1 MNGEEKEF
9 KIPEEVM
16 IIITELMRRGF
27 GAHIVG
33 GPARDMIIGREPKD
47 WDVTTSARPDD
58 IQVIFPDSFYEN
70 DFGTVGVKTGSDKPN
85 LQIVE
90 VTTFRKEGRYS
101 DLRHP
106 DEVVFTD
113 SVEEDLSRRDFT
125 MNAVAISAV
134 GEVMDPYNGAAD
146 IAAKLI
152 RTVGEPEKRF
162 EEDALR
168 LLRAVRFAVE
178 LGFEIEAGTAA
189 AIRDKAHLIEAISK
203 ERVRDEFA
211 KIVMAEATS
220 PSWGIVSL
228 ENMGLLKY
236 VLPELREGINVGQ
249 NKHHIYTVWEH
260 NLRVLDYAA
269 KNKASLE
276 VRLAALFHDIG
287 KPKTKAGD
295 GPDSTFYNHEVVGS
309 RMAYQILER
318 LKFPKEVSKR
328 VAHLIRHHMFYYN
341 VGEVTEAGVRRFI
354 RRAGEDAIDDLM
366 LLREADRIGSGV
378 PKAVP
383 YKMRHLKFMIDKVR
397 RDPISPKMLKINGGD
412 LMKLLEIGP
421 GPRVGFILNAL
432 LEEVI
437 DDPSK
442 NTDAYL
448 NSRAAAL
455 NAFSDNELAAL
466 FESAK
471 GRKEDFEARAE
482 REMKR
487 QHKV

>member
-1 MNGEEKEF
+1 MV
-9 KIPEEVM
+9 IV
-16 IIITELMRRGF
+16 TELMRRGF
-27 GAHIVG
+27 SAYVVG
-33 GPARDMIIGREPKD
+33 GPVRDMIIGREPKD

-58 IQVIFPDSFYEN
+58 IQAIFTDSFYEN
-70 DFGTVGVKTGSDKPN
+70 DFGTVAIKTGSEKPG

-90 VTTFRKEGRYS
+90 VTTFRKEGKYS

-106 DEVVFTD
+106 DEVIFTE

-125 MNAVAISAV
+125 MNAMALSAE
-134 GEVMDPYNGAAD
+134 GKIIDPFGGAAD

-152 RTVGEPEKRF
+152 RTVGEAERRF

-168 LLRAVRFAVE
+168 LLRAVRFATE
-178 LGFEIEAGTAA
+178 IGFEIERGTRT
-189 AIRDKAHLIEAISK
+189 AINDKAHLIGAVSR
-203 ERVRDEFA
+203 ERIRDEFSR
-211 KIVMAEATS
+211 IIMSGETS
-220 PSWGIVSL
+220 PAWGISEL

-236 VLPELREGINVGQ
+236 ILPELREGIGIGQ

-269 KNKASLE
+269 KNGAGLE
-276 VRLAALFHDIG
+276 VRLAALLHDIA

-309 RMAYQILER
+309 RVAYQILER
-318 LKFPKEVSKR
+318 LKFPKEISKR
-328 VAHLIRHHMFYYN
+328 VSHLVRHHMFYYN

-383 YKMRHLKFMIDKVR
+383 YKMRHLRFMIDKVR

-412 LMKLLEIGP
+412 LMKILAIGP

-442 NTDAYL
+442 NTDDYL
-448 NSRAAAL
+448 SSRAAAL
-455 NAFSDNELAAL
+455 NSLSDGDLAAL

-471 GRKEDFEARAE
+471 GRKEEFEARAE
-482 REMKR
+482 KEMKR
-487 QHKV
+487 RHKV